1 MERKARENLE
11 AARLLL
17 EGEDHC
23 PNSSISRAY
32 YAAYHACWDAMVDA
46 GHPVPEV
53 RRSVRYFH
61 HQTFPQEV
69 CDAGVLD
76 EQQAG
81 DLDYLYNQRIKADY
95 YEDDVTLEEAR
106 AALKV
111 SEALVHRL
119 LEEQP

>member
-1 MERKARENLE
+1 
-11 AARLLL
+11 
-17 EGEDHC
+17 
-23 PNSSISRAY
+23 
-32 YAAYHACWDAMVDA
+32 
-46 GHPVPEV
+46 
-53 RRSVRYFH
+53 
-61 HQTFPQEV
+61 
-69 CDAGVLD
+69 VLD